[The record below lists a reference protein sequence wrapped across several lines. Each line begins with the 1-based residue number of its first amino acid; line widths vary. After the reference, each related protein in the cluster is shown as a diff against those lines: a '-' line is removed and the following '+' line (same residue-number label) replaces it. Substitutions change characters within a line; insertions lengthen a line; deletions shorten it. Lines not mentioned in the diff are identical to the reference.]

1 MPAKL
6 FGCILSGA
14 MPGFLWRNL
23 QESFTGDGEALD
35 GNSVFIHRKLPTV
48 HQFLS
53 ISNRFQIKLQN
64 AIYIYMGVNPKIGGK
79 TPQWMVKIM
88 EKPIKMGRFGGTVI
102 FGNTHI

>member
-64 AIYIYMGVNPKIGGK
+64 AIYIYIYGCQPQNRGKNPTMDGENNGK
-79 TPQWMVKIM
+79 AY
-88 EKPIKMGRFGGTVI
+88 
-102 FGNTHI
+102 